1 MHDFLIKELGRAV
14 PYGIYDLAANAGWV
28 SVGMNHDTAAFAVQ
42 SIRRWWQDIGCK
54 RYPAAKRLT
63 ITCDGGG
70 SNGSRVR
77 LWKLELQKLASQ
89 LDIDI
94 TVHHLPPGTSKWN
107 KIEHRLCSFIT
118 MNWRAKPLVSYQVII
133 DLIGATTTKTGLKV
147 IGELDDNQYP
157 KGIVVSDEQLA
168 AINIVR
174 ADFRGEWNYT
184 IKPSNRS
191 DRAVDP

>member
-1 MHDFLIKELGRAV
+1 
-14 PYGIYDLAANAGWV
+14 
-28 SVGMNHDTAAFAVQ
+28 MNHDTAAFAVQ

-107 KIEHRLCSFIT
+107 KIEHRLFSFIT

-184 IKPSNRS
+184 ILPRP
-191 DRAVDP
+191 A